1 MTKQEWFESVAAMK
15 REGKLMMRKRSGEF
29 SFGEW
34 AGESER
40 EIIENVT
47 GFSLE
52 EFSDEDVDNLLNI
65 YLGC

>member
-1 MTKQEWFESVAAMK
+1 MK
-15 REGKLMMRKRSGEF
+15 REGKLMMKERHGEF

-34 AGESER
+34 AEESDR

-52 EFSDEDVDNLLNI
+52 EFSDDEVDNLLNI